1 MGRVFLAL
9 LGLAATLPGCS
20 TDPNADI
27 LLGKWG
33 GRGLGISASP
43 ASVTVN
49 LPCRN
54 RGTLL
59 EAVPLGPD
67 GNFAFETTVRD
78 FYGSYEVYVSGRVTG
93 RFLEVGISNGFSR
106 PPDEPHLL
114 VSGVDPDFSGYVCL
128 AEPQ

>member
-1 MGRVFLAL
+1 MGRTFLAM
-9 LGLAATLPGCS
+9 LALSATLSGCS

-43 ASVTVN
+43 ARVTVS

-54 RGTLL
+54 RGNLL

-67 GNFAFETTVRD
+67 GNFAFEITVRD
-78 FYGSYEVYVSGRVTG
+78 FYGSYDVDVSGRVTG
-93 RFLEVGISNGFSR
+93 RFLEVAISHDFSR
-106 PPDEPHLL
+106 PPAEPHLL